1 MNKTTIVIVIYMLGI
16 VIGAFFLDLWGAET
30 SFIKTIS
37 VFVWTIIFLITLF
50 ILINMKK
57 DNLNTKFFI
66 ISVFLLNFQTI
77 VFSEIMLLT
86 GCKNLN
92 DSFIKNEYIL
102 DFKKSLMIRNYV
114 YDNKTYKK
122 HKRTDLSIK
131 KGNTLERFVYE
142 DKNLIFT
149 DKIGYPQFYTQ
160 LVFEKNN
167 TIINIKTVINGEE
180 AISKVSTCSNVE
192 IFEKES

>member
-1 MNKTTIVIVIYMLGI
+1 MRKN
-16 VIGAFFLDLWGAET
+16 
-30 SFIKTIS
+30 SFSIK
-37 VFVWTIIFLITLF
+37 FLI
-50 ILINMKK
+50 
-57 DNLNTKFFI
+57 
-66 ISVFLLNFQTI
+66 ISIFLLNFQI
-77 VFSEIMLLT
+77 VVFSKIMLLT

-102 DFKKSLMIRNYV
+102 DFEKSLMVRNYV

-131 KGNTLERFVYE
+131 KENTLERFMYE

-149 DKIGYPQFYTQ
+149 DRIGYPQFYTQ

-167 TIINIKTVINGEE
+167 TIVNIKTVINGEG